1 MARTTQRR
9 IEYIALDD
17 ITPAERNSKDHDAS
31 LIGASMER
39 FGFIEPGVLDERT
52 GRLVAGHGRREKLI
66 EKRDAGETPPEGIHV
81 LDGVWSVPVV
91 RGWSSVDDAEAEAA
105 GIALNRIGEVGGW
118 RRELGTV
125 LDQLALAPR
134 GLEGLGFDVADL
146 DQLPHLMG
154 WDDIEASGNGDKQ
167 SSTGDLLALV
177 DVTISDP
184 SIEPDVGSVWKLG
197 RHTLVVADVM
207 VGHAAWAG
215 LLSAETVFCPYA
227 GPFIMLAEK
236 ADDRPLLLVQPD
248 PYIAG
253 HIIDKWTSIDPKK
266 RKAKLA

>member
-1 MARTTQRR
+1 MARAKQRR
-9 IEYIALDD
+9 IEYVALDE
-17 ITPAERNSKDHDAS
+17 IAPADRNAKGHDAS
-31 LIGASMER
+31 LIGGSMDR
-39 FGFIEPGVLDERT
+39 FGFIEPAVLDERT

-66 EKRDAGETPPEGIHV
+66 DKRDAGESAPEGIV
-81 LDGVWSVPVV
+81 VRDGVWFVPVV
-91 RGWSSVDDAEAEAA
+91 RGWSSIDDTEAEAA

-134 GLEGLGFDVADL
+134 GLEGLGFDAADL

-154 WDDIEASGNGDKQ
+154 WDDLASDNGDKEP
-167 SSTGDLLALV
+167 STGDLLALV
-177 DVTISDP
+177 DVTINDP
-184 SIEPDVGSVWKLG
+184 SIEPDLGSVWKLG

-215 LLSAETVFCPYA
+215 LLSADTVFCPYA
-227 GPFIMLAEK
+227 GPFLVLAEK